1 MVTEAGPARYGVPED
16 GSAFQTGADFDCRWI
31 ADGLRVQ
38 RGESAALQPALRLDW
53 DE

>member
-1 MVTEAGPARYGVPED
+1 M
-16 GSAFQTGADFDCRWI
+16 AFQKMDQLFRPVQTLI